1 MSLPKSYAVF
11 VLCTL
16 CFNVQNAYAEK
27 NSTIAKIG
35 DYMQVIVPAYAF
47 GMAMNEPGWE
57 GARQFAYS
65 FAAMEATVYGLKY
78 TVHERRPNKADS
90 HSFPSGHT
98 ASAFS
103 GATFIHKRYGI
114 KRAIIPY
121 AMAGYTAFSRV
132 AADKHWWWDTL
143 AGAAIGSAFSWAIVD
158 RYDGTQV
165 SITPQS
171 VSFKT
176 TF

>member
-1 MSLPKSYAVF
+1 MSLSKIYAISALGIAV
-11 VLCTL
+11 
-16 CFNVQNAYAEK
+16 FNVQDAYAGK
-27 NSTIAKIG
+27 NSTVAKIG

-47 GMAMNEPGWE
+47 GLAMNEPDWE

-65 FAAMEATVYGLKY
+65 FGATEATVYGLKY
-78 TVHERRPNKADS
+78 MTHERRPNRTDS

-121 AMAGYTAFSRV
+121 AMAGYTAFSRI
-132 AADKHWWWDTL
+132 ATNKHWWWDTL
-143 AGAAIGSAFSWAIVD
+143 AGAAIGSAFSFAIVD
-158 RYDGTQV
+158 KYDRTQV
-165 SITPQS
+165 AVSPQS
-171 VSFKT
+171 ISFKT